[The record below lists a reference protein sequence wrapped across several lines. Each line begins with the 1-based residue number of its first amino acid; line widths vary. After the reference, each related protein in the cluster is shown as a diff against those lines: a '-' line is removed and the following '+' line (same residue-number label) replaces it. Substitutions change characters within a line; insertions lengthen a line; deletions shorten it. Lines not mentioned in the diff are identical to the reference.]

1 MILSSADI
9 LRILS
14 GDAMIRQE
22 AKIYITEGRPGLGTE
37 DAVYIYIDKYPTV
50 DEFEATWSIWVQDNS
65 GMGRY
70 VLNAMTALLPN
81 FDFNGKHYT
90 TTDFAS
96 ERTVIKTQEE
106 IEREEFRSEF
116 SDLQKGLQDRMSAV
130 RNGRDGIDGKD
141 GLDGLAGKDGRDGR
155 DGKDGRDLVAT
166 DARLFDLQ
174 DADQSVLPMEKGQVL
189 TWDGGK
195 WTNLY
200 VAQFSGS
207 GGGSGGGS
215 SSVQVLDDLT
225 DVNAPTPNNGDII
238 SYNSTSGNWET
249 VAAPPADI
257 SANSID
263 DLADVD
269 TTTSA
274 PAVGQTLK
282 WDGTNWSPA
291 DDSSAVASVNGQTGV
306 VVLDAAD
313 VGAATT
319 AQGALADTA
328 VQPGDNV
335 STLTNDAG
343 YITDAGVTQIVAGT
357 NVTIDPVGGTGAVTI
372 NATGGGTGDA
382 DGGDF
387 GPLPDPDGGDF
398 EAGTTTST
406 LAYPVDGGDFE
417 VGTTGAFG
425 DSSFDGGEVT

>member
-9 LRILS
+9 LKIL
-14 GDAMIRQE
+14 GGNEIIRSM
-22 AKIYITEGRPGLGTE
+22 ASLTIVDGKPSLTGKEGIH
-37 DAVYIYIDKYPTV
+37 IYIDRFPALE
-50 DEFEATWSIWVQDNS
+50 EFEATWTLYIEADEDADLVITELKRILPSAKVGN
-65 GMGRY
+65 G
-70 VLNAMTALLPN
+70 LMTTV
-81 FDFNGKHYT
+81 T
-90 TTDFAS
+90 TTDF
-96 ERTVIKTQEE
+96 
-106 IEREEFRSEF
+106 RSE
-116 SDLQKGLQDRMSAV
+116 STQRAPEAPKPQKAQVDLTQYEERFQELVEDVQDQMLLINS
-130 RNGRDGIDGKD
+130 GRPGKDGKD
-141 GLDGLAGKDGRDGR
+141 GLPGAPGR
-155 DGKDGRDLVAT
+155 DGKDIDAT
-166 DARLFDLQ
+166 DTELFELKDV
-174 DADQSVLPMEKGQVL
+174 DQSILPMEKGQVL
-189 TWDGGK
+189 TWDGSK

-200 VAQFSGS
+200 IPDKHKVA
-207 GGGSGGGS
+207 GGGGGS
-215 SSVQVLDDLT
+215 SDVQNLDDLG
-225 DVNAPTPNNGDII
+225 DVDAPSPNNGDMI
-238 SYNSTSGNWET
+238 SYNSTSGNWEA

-257 SANSID
+257 SGNSID

-274 PAVGQTLK
+274 PGVGQTLK
-282 WDGTNWSPA
+282 WDGTNWVPA
-291 DDSSAVASVNGQTGV
+291 DDTGAVSSVNGEVGV
-306 VVLDAAD
+306 VVLDASD

-319 AQGALADTA
+319 AQGALADSA
-328 VQPGDNV
+328 VQPGDNI

-417 VGTTGAFG
+417 ADTTEAFG